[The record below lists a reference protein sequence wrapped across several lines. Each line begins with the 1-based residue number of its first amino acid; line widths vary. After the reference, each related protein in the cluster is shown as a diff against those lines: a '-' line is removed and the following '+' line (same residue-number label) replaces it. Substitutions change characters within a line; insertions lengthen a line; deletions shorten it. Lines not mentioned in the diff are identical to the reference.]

1 MKIIYLYVPHLP
13 LQVERRRRK
22 NKDSPYG
29 TIIGGRPWDPSV
41 VLDCSAEAEAAGVVP
56 GMSLARA
63 ALRCPEAQ
71 CLPADHSA
79 YQDAQAQLE
88 ATLRG
93 FTDRVETAGLGA
105 FFLEVGQL
113 TRRFPDD
120 ETLTSAV
127 IETARGIDAFYLQV
141 GLAERRFTAEQAAL
155 AARPNQAIIVLRHQ
169 GRGFLSSLPLA
180 ALPAE
185 TEFIRRLGLLG
196 VHTLGGLAALPRT
209 ALIRQFGAQAAFLH
223 DLAANADPRPVQP
236 DAPPL
241 ELRHL
246 HTFEPPTAI
255 RSFLLTVA
263 EQMATVLGQ
272 TLSRQGYQAQGLRV
286 EITDTAEVPHT
297 TTTSIEPPTAEAEQ
311 LSRRIQFL
319 VNRLHLDR
327 PAETIEVVVYPL
339 RPSYLGATQLAI
351 FSATRDHRARQLQ
364 EALRRVRARFGEFI
378 VMIASLIRPPGPRP
392 IEVVTD
398 AAHAPQTLICES
410 NALGQGC
417 AQYRVRRIYEH
428 WRERRHWWA
437 HPILRDYYRLE
448 DTTGAVR
455 LIYQDLATHG
465 WWLERRV

>member
-1 MKIIYLYVPHLP
+1 MKRSRAP
-13 LQVERRRRK
+13 
-22 NKDSPYG
+22 SS
-29 TIIGGRPWDPSV
+29 RP
-41 VLDCSAEAEAAGVVP
+41 
-56 GMSLARA
+56 
-63 ALRCPEAQ
+63 
-71 CLPADHSA
+71 
-79 YQDAQAQLE
+79 
-88 ATLRG
+88 
-93 FTDRVETAGLGA
+93 RVE
-105 FFLEVGQL
+105 L
-113 TRRFPDD
+113 TRSISRWVWR
-120 ETLTSAV
+120 SGAS
-127 IETARGIDAFYLQV
+127 
-141 GLAERRFTAEQAAL
+141 RRN
-155 AARPNQAIIVLRHQ
+155 RPRWQHAPIRP
-169 GRGFLSSLPLA
+169 SSSYGANA

>member
-22 NKDSPYG
+22 NNGSPYG

-88 ATLRG
+88 TTLRS

-113 TRRFPDD
+113 ARRFPED
-120 ETLTSAV
+120 EALTSA
-127 IETARGIDAFYLQV
+127 IIGTARETDTFDFQV

-155 AARPNQAIIVLRHQ
+155 AALPNQAVIVPRHQ
-169 GRGFLSSLPLA
+169 GRGFLSSLPLT

-185 TEFIRRLGLLG
+185 TEFIRRLDLLG
-196 VHTLGGLAALPRT
+196 VHTLGRLAALPRT
-209 ALIRQFGAQAAFLH
+209 ALIRQFGARAAFLH
-223 DLAANADPRPVQP
+223 DLAADADPRPVQP
-236 DAPPL
+236 NAPPL
-241 ELRHL
+241 ELRHT
-246 HTFEPPTAI
+246 HTFEPPTAL
-255 RSFLLTVA
+255 RSFLLTIA
-263 EQMATVLGQ
+263 EQMATALDR

-286 EITDTAEVPHT
+286 EITDTAEVPHI
-297 TTTSIEPPTAEAEQ
+297 TTTSVEPPTAEAEQ

-319 VNRLHLDR
+319 VNRLRLDR
-327 PAETIEVVVYPL
+327 PAETLEIVVYPL
-339 RPSYLGATQLAI
+339 RPSYLGATQMAL
-351 FSATRDHRARQLQ
+351 FSATRDHRVRQLQ
-364 EALRRVRARFGEFI
+364 EALRRIRARFGEFI

-398 AAHAPQTLICES
+398 TAHAPQILIWEI
-410 NALGQGC
+410 NARGQRKIR
-417 AQYRVRRIYEH
+417 YRVRRI
-428 WRERRHWWA
+428 
-437 HPILRDYYRLE
+437 
-448 DTTGAVR
+448 
-455 LIYQDLATHG
+455 
-465 WWLERRV
+465 

>member
-22 NKDSPYG
+22 NSGSPHG

-79 YQDAQAQLE
+79 YQNAQAQLE

-113 TRRFPDD
+113 VRRFPED
-120 ETLTSAV
+120 ETLTKAI
-127 IETARGIDAFYLQV
+127 IETMRETDTFDLQV

-155 AARPNQAIIVLRHQ
+155 AALPNQAVIVPGRQ
-169 GRGFLSSLPLA
+169 GRSFLSSLPLT

-185 TEFIRRLGLLG
+185 TEFIRRLDLLG
-196 VHTLGGLAALPRT
+196 VHTLGRLAALPRT
-209 ALIRQFGAQAAFLH
+209 ALIRQFGTQAAFLY
-223 DLAANADPRPVQP
+223 DLAADADPRSVQP

-241 ELRHL
+241 ELRHQ

-263 EQMATVLGQ
+263 EQIATALGR

-286 EITDTAEVPHT
+286 EVTDTAEVSHI
-297 TTTSIEPPTAEAEQ
+297 TTTSIEPPTAEAGQ

-319 VNRLHLDR
+319 VNRLHLDS
-327 PAETIEVVVYPL
+327 PVETIEVAVYPL
-339 RPSYLGATQLAI
+339 RPSYLGATQMAL
-351 FSATRDHRARQLQ
+351 FSATRDHHARQLQ
-364 EALRRVRARFGEFI
+364 EALRRIRARFGEFI

-398 AAHAPQTLICES
+398 AAHTPQILIWES
-410 NALGQGC
+410 NALDRGHVRC
-417 AQYRVRRIYEH
+417 RVHRIYEH
-428 WRERRHWWA
+428 WRERRCWWA
-437 HPILRDYYRLE
+437 HPILRNYYRLE

-455 LIYQDLATHG
+455 LIYQDLATHR